1 MTTYLVRNMD
11 AFKAMLGKLEE
22 GHCGKWAVIHS
33 GELVGT
39 YETEEDAANAADGC
53 QGPSLIR
60 QICPPLTATYVAM
73 PVFNDD
79 CWDENGNLDLDKWAQ
94 QPEPAVYHR
103 PMLSYPKGY
112 WVDDSG

>member
-1 MTTYLVRNMD
+1 MD
-11 AFKAMLGKLEE
+11 AFKAMLGELEE
-22 GHCGKWAVIHS
+22 DHCGKWAVIHS
-33 GELVGT
+33 GELVGI
-39 YETEEDAANAADGC
+39 YETDEDAANAADSC